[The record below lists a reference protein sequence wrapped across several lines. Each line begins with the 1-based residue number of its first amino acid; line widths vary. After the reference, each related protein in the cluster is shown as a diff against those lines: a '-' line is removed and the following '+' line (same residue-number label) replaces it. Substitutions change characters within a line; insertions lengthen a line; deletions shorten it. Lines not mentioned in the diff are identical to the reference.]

1 MDNDPEAGTLSEAF
15 RQERS
20 VRRTMSL
27 LETKRQRMRDDL
39 RQMLLHMSL
48 LVPSATGAE
57 VDWEVLQEA
66 LGRLGD
72 EPFAQLALQILQE
85 LS

>member
-1 MDNDPEAGTLSEAF
+1 MDNDPETGALTTAF

-39 RQMLLHMSL
+39 RQMLLHIGL
-48 LVPSATGAE
+48 LVPSTAGTE
-57 VDWEVLQEA
+57 IDWEVLQEA

-85 LS
+85 IH

>member
-1 MDNDPEAGTLSEAF
+1 MDNDPETGILTKAF

-48 LVPSATGAE
+48 LIPSATAGE
-57 VDWEVLQEA
+57 IDWEVLQEA

-85 LS
+85 IH

>member
-1 MDNDPEAGTLSEAF
+1 MDNDPEADTLSEAF